1 MRLMAT
7 KLFLCFLRGN
17 LVAPSTRTRGSA
29 VVRICLAFMLIVTEG
44 NDQEKEKSLSFSLA
58 FRNFKNDVPIIR
70 RGIIPNKQ
78 KTHWLLLPANSGA
91 QEKKKETNAMQFIM
105 YVDINPK
112 WSVFRRNEWKTKH
125 ECLNVKTLQFA
136 SRRPAGRSNS
146 LPAFSSA
153 LCARLNRETK
163 ATLLLCMNGH
173 PPSTTHNGRKAFHAA
188 LTSI

>member
-1 MRLMAT
+1 MMSLLSDGALYQTSR
-7 KLFLCFLRGN
+7 K
-17 LVAPSTRTRGSA
+17 
-29 VVRICLAFMLIVTEG
+29 RIDYCCLQTAEL
-44 NDQEKEKSLSFSLA
+44 KK
-58 FRNFKNDVPIIR
+58 K
-70 RGIIPNKQ
+70 
-78 KTHWLLLPANSGA
+78 
-91 QEKKKETNAMQFIM
+91 KKKETNAMQFIM

-112 WSVFRRNEWKTKH
+112 WSVFRRNEWKTKR

-163 ATLLLCMNGH
+163 GTLLLCMNGH

-188 LTSI
+188 LTST